1 MRISSLSR
9 KKKSI
14 ALVISTILICAAGGA
29 AYIRTHQ
36 ESTAV
41 ISLAY
46 QDASRGLYPD
56 GTRIDA
62 YLATSEDVLGAAEE
76 ALGYK
81 IPRESIWVRPSYTG
95 KGATYATD
103 YTITYDGAHGDEV
116 LSAVVNAWENA
127 FFAHTGTNRSVI
139 AYESYPADMDY
150 LDIAS
155 WLEKEAGQIRYAA
168 NQRLKENK
176 AWTPKDNSMSYA
188 DIVSAADNLQ
198 NVTIA
203 NLRTYIVQNGISKD
217 PETLAN
223 TIAYRNRELQKRKA
237 MADAQYHNRLK
248 AIALYDS
255 TLFPTI
261 SVPSISSGT
270 YYVTTTKTGL
280 DYIYESAQE
289 FLDASLSIQKT
300 ITENNLLLA
309 NSVTNPSEKQINELT
324 SMVQSIEKQIRDLAE
339 KTTETD
345 QLYEK
350 EQMKPWYSIRIDGV
364 SYSTEEVGNF
374 YE

>member
-1 MRISSLSR
+1 MRISLFRS
-9 KKKSI
+9 KKTLALI
-14 ALVISTILICAAGGA
+14 AGAIFICAAGA
-29 AYIRTHQ
+29 AYIHAHQ

-62 YLATSEDVLGAAEE
+62 YLSTSEDVLRAAED
-76 ALGYK
+76 ALGYE

-103 YTITYDGAHGDEV
+103 YTITYDGAHGDDV
-116 LSAVVNAWENA
+116 SSAVVNAWENA
-127 FFAHTGTNRSVI
+127 FSAHTGTNRSVI
-139 AYESYPADMDY
+139 AYEAYPADMDY

-155 WLEKEAGQIRYAA
+155 WLGKETEQIRYAA

-223 TIAYRNRELQKRKA
+223 TIAYRNRELQKRKEQV
-237 MADAQYHNRLK
+237 DAQYHNRLN

-261 SVPSISSGT
+261 SVPSISNGT
-270 YYVTTTKTGL
+270 YYVTTTRTGL
-280 DYIYESAQE
+280 DYIYDAAQD
-289 FLDASLSIQKT
+289 FLNQALSIQKT
-300 ITENNLLLA
+300 ITENELLLEGVSA
-309 NSVTNPSEKQINELT
+309 QGAPSAEEIADTDERIKT
-324 SMVQSIEKQIRDLAE
+324 IETQIRDLA
-339 KTTETD
+339 D
-345 QLYEK
+345 QLDKTDVEYEADNLDPYYTVTINGAPYV
-350 EQMKPWYSIRIDGV
+350 Q
-364 SYSTEEVGNF
+364 EETSH
-374 YE
+374 E

>member
-14 ALVISTILICAAGGA
+14 ALAISTILICAAGGA

-62 YLATSEDVLGAAEE
+62 YLATSEDVLSAADN
-76 ALGYK
+76 ALGYE
-81 IPRESIWVRPSYTG
+81 IPRDSIWVRPSYAG
-95 KGATYATD
+95 KGSTFATD

-127 FFAHTGTNRSVI
+127 FSAHTGTNRSVI
-139 AYESYPADMDY
+139 AYEAYPADMDY

-155 WLEKEAGQIRYAA
+155 WLEKETVQIRYAA

-198 NVTIA
+198 TTSIA

-217 PETLAN
+217 PEPLEN

-237 MADAQYHNRLK
+237 LLDAQYHNRLK

-261 SVPSISSGT
+261 SVPSISNGT
-270 YYVTTTKTGL
+270 YYVTTTRTGL
-280 DYIYESAQE
+280 DYIYDAAQD
-289 FLDASLSIQKT
+289 FLKQSLDIQKT
-300 ITENNLLLA
+300 ITENEMLLESMSA
-309 NSVTNPSEKQINELT
+309 QGAPSADEIVAADERIGA
-324 SMVQSIEKQIRDLAE
+324 IEQQIRDLA
-339 KTTETD
+339 D
-345 QLYEK
+345 QLGKTDTEYEAANYAPYYTVTINGAPYTK
-350 EQMKPWYSIRIDGV
+350 EVTSN
-364 SYSTEEVGNF
+364 E
-374 YE
+374 

>member
-9 KKKSI
+9 KKKRI
-14 ALVISTILICAAGGA
+14 ALIAGAILVCAAGGA
-29 AYIRTHQ
+29 AYIHAHQ

-76 ALGYK
+76 ALGYE

-103 YTITYDGAHGDEV
+103 YTITYDGTHGDEV
-116 LSAVVNAWENA
+116 LSAVVNAWDNA
-127 FFAHTGTNRSVI
+127 FSAHTGTNRSVT
-139 AYESYPADMDY
+139 AYETYPADMDY

-155 WLEKEAGQIRYAA
+155 WLEKETEQIRYAA

-176 AWTPKDNSMSYA
+176 AWTPASGMSYA

-203 NLRTYIVQNGISKD
+203 NLRTYIVQNGISTE

-223 TIAYRNRELQKRKA
+223 TIAYRNRELQKRKDQ
-237 MADAQYHNRLK
+237 ADAQYHNRLK
-248 AIALYDS
+248 AIELYDS

-261 SVPSISSGT
+261 SVPSISNGT
-270 YYVTTTKTGL
+270 YYVTTTRTGL
-280 DYIYESAQE
+280 DYIYDAAQD
-289 FLDASLSIQKT
+289 FLNQSLTIQKT
-300 ITENNLLLA
+300 ITENELLLESMSAQGSPSADEIA
-309 NSVTNPSEKQINELT
+309 NADTLISTIEQQI
-324 SMVQSIEKQIRDLAE
+324 QDLA
-339 KTTETD
+339 D
-345 QLYEK
+345 QLDKTDAEYEADNLD
-350 EQMKPWYSIRIDGV
+350 PYYTVTINGV
-364 SYSTEEVGNF
+364 SYVQEEKAH
-374 YE
+374 E